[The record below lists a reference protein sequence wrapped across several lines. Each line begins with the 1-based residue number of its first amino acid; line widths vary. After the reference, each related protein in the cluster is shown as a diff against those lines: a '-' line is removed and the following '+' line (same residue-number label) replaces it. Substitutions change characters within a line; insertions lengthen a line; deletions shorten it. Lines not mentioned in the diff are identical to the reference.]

1 MRICVVSDSHG
12 RKKSLEELVGSNNF
26 DYIFFLGDGLSDLRG
41 IDSDKIKKVS
51 GNCDFFSD
59 EAETLVFDIKGVK
72 IMMTHGHNF
81 KVKINTSLLLKYA
94 KERGAKLVCYGHTH
108 KSNLEVVDGVM
119 LLNPGAFRDY
129 KYAVVDIDERG
140 GIGISFEDYHK

>member
-51 GNCDFFSD
+51 GNCDFFSSI
-59 EAETLVFDIKGVK
+59 AETQVFTIRGIK
-72 IMMTHGHNF
+72 ILITHGHKF
-81 KVKINTSLLLKYA
+81 KVKVNT
-94 KERGAKLVCYGHTH
+94 
-108 KSNLEVVDGVM
+108 NL
-119 LLNPGAFRDY
+119 NF
-129 KYAVVDIDERG
+129 K
-140 GIGISFEDYHK
+140 